1 MEEEEFKVFEGA
13 GERGEA
19 VEEGTGRRERGGT
32 DFFISR
38 SRLETQDGKKVLVQA
53 TTKIL
58 VLVSKVEKGL
68 SQDTVLYSGMIT
80 EKLFL
85 LN

>member
-19 VEEGTGRRERGGT
+19 VEEGRGWRERGGDRIFYFSFSSRNT
-32 DFFISR
+32 RWKESSR
-38 SRLETQDGKKVLVQA
+38 SSNK
-53 TTKIL
+53 KIL